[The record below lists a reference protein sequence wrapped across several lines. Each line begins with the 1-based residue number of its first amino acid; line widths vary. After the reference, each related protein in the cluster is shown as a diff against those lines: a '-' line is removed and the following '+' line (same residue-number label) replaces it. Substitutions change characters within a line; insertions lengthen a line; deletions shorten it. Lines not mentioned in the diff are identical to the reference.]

1 MLARQSWLVAALT
14 ALAALAALALAA
26 TPAVAQPA
34 DNPRPAAEAGRA
46 AAEAP
51 GDSERASGP
60 GTEHHTGGD
69 SAAQAGETAAGE
81 KEAAEEAEADP
92 TRHFN
97 FLGFQPGHLFDYL
110 GKDEYGG
117 KFGDGTMVEPET
129 RRVIH
134 EEEPASPPFVFMLL
148 NFALLLG
155 LLAWKL
161 RPVGEKVAQE
171 RHDLIKTAL
180 EEAARLRKQAADK
193 LAEYE
198 VRLKDADAEIKK
210 LVDGMR
216 ADAENEKQR
225 ILAAAEA
232 QAALMK
238 RDAELRI
245 AAEIELA
252 RAQLTR
258 EVTAASAAATEKL
271 LREKMTAAD
280 QQTLVSAFITDVTD
294 GRGDG
299 RGDGRTG
306 PGGRTPPAG
315 QGQVR

>member
-1 MLARQSWLVAALT
+1 MFARKSWFIVV
-14 ALAALAALALAA
+14 LALVA
-26 TPAVAQPA
+26 TPALAQPA
-34 DNPRPAAEAGRA
+34 EHPTPPAEEANRA
-46 AAEAP
+46 THEAA

-60 GTEHHTGGD
+60 GTEHH
-69 SAAQAGETAAGE
+69 
-81 KEAAEEAEADP
+81 AEDGNAVDEEEPDP
-92 TRHFN
+92 SRHFN
-97 FLGFQPGHLFDYL
+97 FLGFQPGHLFDYM

-117 KFGDGTMVEPET
+117 KFGDGVMADPET

-161 RPVGEKVAQE
+161 RPVGDKVAAE

-180 EEAARLRKQAADK
+180 DEAAKLRKQAAEK

-198 VRLKDADAEIKK
+198 ARLKDADAEIKK

-232 QAALMK
+232 QAAVMK

-280 QQTLVSAFITDVTD
+280 QQTLVSAFITDVT
-294 GRGDG
+294 GS
-299 RGDGRTG
+299 
-306 PGGRTPPAG
+306 PGRTPPAG
-315 QGQVR
+315 AGAGEGQVR

>member
-1 MLARQSWLVAALT
+1 MFARQSWLVAAL
-14 ALAALAALALAA
+14 ALMAA
-26 TPAVAQPA
+26 PAFAQPTES
-34 DNPRPAAEAGRA
+34 PRPPAAEAERA
-46 AAEAP
+46 TREAA

-60 GTEHHTGGD
+60 GSEHHTEGGN
-69 SAAQAGETAAGE
+69 AAQAQ
-81 KEAAEEAEADP
+81 AEEGEADP
-92 TRHFN
+92 SRHFN
-97 FLGFQPGHLFDYL
+97 FLGLEPGHMFDYM

-117 KFGDGTMVEPET
+117 KFGDGTMVDPRT
-129 RRVIH
+129 QRVIH
-134 EEEPASPPFVFMLL
+134 EEEPASPPFVFMVL

-161 RPVGEKVAQE
+161 RPVGDQVAAE
-171 RHDLIKTAL
+171 RHDLIKAAL
-180 EEAARLRKQAADK
+180 DEAAKLRKQAADK

-198 VRLKDADAEIKK
+198 ARLKDADAEIKK

-216 ADAENEKQR
+216 VDAEHDKQR

-232 QAALMK
+232 QAAVMK

-271 LREKMTAAD
+271 LREKLTGAD
-280 QQTLVSAFITDVTD
+280 QQTLVTAFITDVTD
-294 GRGDG
+294 GRASS
-299 RGDGRTG
+299 
-306 PGGRTPPAG
+306 GGRIPPGG